1 MEATSYHHGDLRNAL
16 LREGRTLLE
25 ERGPAELSLREVARR
40 AGVSVAAPSKHFD
53 GKEALLAAIASEG
66 FRELAAER
74 ERIAATRE
82 HTLDRARDML
92 LSYVD
97 YAKANKGVFYLM
109 VGPRIIDTYR
119 HGELA
124 DISAKSFNMFSDTV
138 MQLAREHGWPDGE
151 LDLVAHSA
159 WAMEHGLATLI
170 LGDRVPRPHSLIDL
184 RQMIDFSINMLLSAV
199 VAGPEAFRQVLAPT
213 LTPTQAASQKATRPT
228 PARRQPGAKP
238 VLSSRR
244 R

>member
-40 AGVSVAAPSKHFD
+40 TGVSVAAPSKHFE

-66 FRELAAER
+66 FRELASER
-74 ERIAATRE
+74 ERISATNER
-82 HTLDRARDML
+82 TLDRARAML

-124 DISAKSFNMFSDTV
+124 DISARSFNMFSDTV
-138 MQLAREHGWPDGE
+138 MQLAREHGWPDEE

-170 LGDRVPRPHSLIDL
+170 LGDRVPRPQSRIDL
-184 RQMIDFSINMLLSAV
+184 RQMIEFSINMLLSAV
-199 VAGPEAFRQVLAPT
+199 VAGPQALRQVMAAAPERAKAPKAHAAPRR
-213 LTPTQAASQKATRPT
+213 TPAQATRS
-228 PARRQPGAKP
+228 ARR
-238 VLSSRR
+238 
-244 R
+244 